1 MRRPPLLGALLAL
14 AVLCALLAPPPR
26 ADPPAPPGE
35 PLLPAKP
42 VAVVDETR
50 DCHTGA
56 HGAGTVVELCASL
69 HEYSFYNQLV
79 GAGSADHTGGPG
91 PVYINIYAIHL
102 EGAGRRVL
110 ATGPGE
116 QGTGGPFFVESAR
129 FACAETRNTVYEY
142 RGVMGVRVRWPDG
155 FTKDYTIFS
164 KPYRYIA
171 CSY

>member
-1 MRRPPLLGALLAL
+1 MRRPPILGAVLAL
-14 AVLCALLAPPPR
+14 AVLCALLAPPG
-26 ADPPAPPGE
+26 ADHATPPSGG
-35 PLLPAKP
+35 PLDSAKL

-50 DCHTGA
+50 DCHVGA

-69 HEYSFYNQLV
+69 HQYNYYDQLV
-79 GAGSADHTGGPG
+79 GAGSADHTAGPG
-91 PVYINIYAIHL
+91 PVTINIYAIHL

-116 QGTGGPFFVESAR
+116 QGTGGPFFVESSR
-129 FACAETRNTVYEY
+129 FGCAETRNSVYEY

-155 FTKDYTIFS
+155 FTKEYTIFS
-164 KPYRYIA
+164 KPARYIA